1 MERRGYCT
9 LCRSRCGTLN
19 TVQDDSLIRVVP
31 DPDHP
36 TGQAMCMK
44 GRAAPE
50 LVHSPHR
57 ILYPMR
63 RTQPKT
69 AADPGWQRISWD
81 EALSETARRLG
92 AIRAESG
99 AEAVAFGVTTPS
111 GTPLSDS
118 IDWIERFV
126 RVFGSPNICYA
137 TEICNWH
144 KDYAHAFTFGCG
156 MPVADYARA
165 GLIMLWGHNP
175 ANTWLAQAHA
185 IGVGRTAGARLLVID
200 PRRTALAAQADVWL
214 QVRPGSDAAVA
225 LGLAHLLLARRGYDE
240 GFVRHWTNAPLLVRG
255 DTGRL
260 LHPDDIGLPGAGGST
275 WVAWNEA
282 AGAPTL
288 YDTRFDAAPQGA
300 SHFALDGRYD
310 LALRA
315 GGRVTCRPALA
326 LLAERCA
333 AYTPERVSELSGV
346 PPAQL
351 RAAAELIAQAG
362 PVAYHAWTGIGQ
374 HTNATQT
381 ERAVAVLYAL
391 TGSFDV
397 PGGNR
402 QYARQPAAVVNGLD
416 LIPAAQ
422 RAKAL
427 GLADRPLGPP
437 AQGWITAR
445 DMYTAILERRPYPI
459 RALMAFGSNPLASQA
474 DVEMGQAAL
483 QALEFHVHCDLFETP
498 SSRYADILLPIN
510 TPWEREG
517 LRVGFEISEHA
528 QEHVQLRPRMVSPRG
543 ESRSD
548 NDIVFDLA
556 CRLGMGEQFFDGSLE
571 RGWDHMLAPLG
582 ITVAALRQAE
592 GGVRRRLAHTDRKY
606 AAPPAATA
614 SPPHGTD
621 GGEATADGGP
631 AAWPTVAGFATE
643 SRRVELY
650 SELLLR
656 HGYDPLPDHVEPA
669 DSPRDGDARYP
680 LVLTSAKSGYY
691 CHSQHRSLVSLRKR
705 DPVPRVAMHPS
716 LAQDRGIAAGDWVQV
731 RTRTGTARF
740 VAQIQPDLQPHMVVA
755 DYGWWQACPEIGQDG
770 FPVLGT
776 ASSNYNALISADKAD
791 PISGSIP
798 MRSFLCDI
806 ARDPASDPA
815 RRAWSGMRAFRVA
828 ALRRRA
834 HDVLEIAFAPAD
846 GGELAPHR
854 PGQHIT
860 LRVPAPLP
868 PATRPGAVPSAAGEP
883 DAAITR
889 AYSLI
894 DAADTPRRRH
904 YTIAVRHQCG
914 TGTDGQPWQGSMS
927 GHLHTRLRVG
937 DHVELGAP
945 SGNFVLPTRSPQPVV
960 LFAGG
965 IGITPFLAYLETLA
979 AQPTAARAA
988 MPRIW
993 LHYANRSPASAAF
1006 AERIQALEAALPAL
1020 TVRHYYSDA
1029 SDAHSGS
1036 GRYASAAVV
1045 DDALVAQ
1052 RARFY
1057 LCGPVPMMRA
1067 ITEGLVARGVPSF
1080 DVFSEIFRSPA
1091 RVDLDPAR
1099 QYDVRFARSGNS
1111 AATWSGA
1118 RGTLLAF
1125 AESLGL
1131 ALPSGCRV
1139 GQCESCAVR
1148 ILDGRVRHLH
1158 GVEPEDPDVCLTC
1171 QAVPITDLVLDT

>member
-9 LCRSRCGTLN
+9 LCRSRCGTRN
-19 TVQDDSLIRVVP
+19 VVQDDRLVRVVP
-31 DPDHP
+31 DTDHP
-36 TGQAMCMK
+36 TGQSMCMK

-63 RTQPKT
+63 RTRPKDS
-69 AADPGWQRISWD
+69 ADPGWRRISWD
-81 EALSETARRLG
+81 EALSETAGRLA

-99 AEAVAFGVTTPS
+99 AESVAFGVTTPS

-156 MPVADYARA
+156 MPVADYAHA

-185 IGVGRTAGARLLVID
+185 IGVGRAAGARLLVVD

-225 LGLAHLLLARRGYDE
+225 LGLAHLLLSRRGYDE

-260 LHPDDIGLPGAGGST
+260 LRPADIGLPGADGST
-275 WVAWNEA
+275 WVAWDEA
-282 AGAPTL
+282 AGAPAP
-288 YDTRFDAAPQGA
+288 YDTRFDAAAQGA
-300 SHFALDGRYD
+300 SGFALDGRYD
-310 LALRA
+310 IALRD
-315 GGRVTCRPALA
+315 GGRVACRPALA

-333 AYTPERVSELSGV
+333 AYTPARTSELSGV
-346 PPAQL
+346 PQQQL
-351 RAAAELIAQAG
+351 RAAAELIAQAR

-374 HTNATQT
+374 HTNASQT

-397 PGGNR
+397 TGGNR
-402 QYARQPAAVVNGLD
+402 QHPRQPAAVVNGLD

-427 GLADRPLGPP
+427 GLAERPLGPP

-445 DMYTAILERRPYPI
+445 DMYTAILEQRPYPI
-459 RALMAFGSNPLASQA
+459 RAMMAFGSNPLASQA
-474 DVEMGQAAL
+474 DVAMGEAAL

-517 LRVGFEISEHA
+517 LRMGFEISAQA
-528 QEHVQLRPRMVSPRG
+528 QELVQLRPRMVTPRG

-556 CRLGMGEQFFDGSLE
+556 TRLGMGEQFFDGSLE
-571 RGWDHMLAPLG
+571 RGWNHMLAPLG
-582 ITVAALRQAE
+582 LTVADLRQAE
-592 GGVRRRLAHTDRKY
+592 GGVRRRLTHIDRKY

-614 SPPHGTD
+614 PSPPA
-621 GGEATADGGP
+621 GEGAPVTCSP
-631 AAWPTVAGFATE
+631 VAGFATE

-669 DSPRDGDARYP
+669 DSPRDGDGRYP

-705 DPVPRVAMHPS
+705 DPVPRVAMHPL
-716 LAQDRGIAAGDWVQV
+716 LARRRGIAAGDWVRV

-740 VAQIQPDLQPHMVVA
+740 VAQLQADLQEHVVVA
-755 DYGWWQACPEIGQDG
+755 DYGWWQACPEIGYDG
-770 FPVLGT
+770 FPVLG
-776 ASSNYNALISADKAD
+776 AAGSNYNALISADKAD

-806 ARDPASDPA
+806 ERDPASDPG
-815 RRAWSGMRAFRVA
+815 RRAWPGMRAFQVTE
-828 ALRRRA
+828 LRRRP
-834 HDVLEIAFAPAD
+834 HDVLEIAFTPLD

-860 LRVPAPLP
+860 LRVPA
-868 PATRPGAVPSAAGEP
+868 AAAADAMAPGATSAGQEV

-894 DAADTPRRRH
+894 DAADTPRRRS

-914 TGTDGQPWQGSMS
+914 TAPNGQPWQGAMS
-927 GHLHTRLRVG
+927 GHLHTRLRAG

-945 SGNFVLPTRSPQPVV
+945 SGNFVLPTRSPQPIV

-979 AQPTAARAA
+979 AQPDAARAT
-988 MPRIW
+988 MPRVW
-993 LHYANRSPASAAF
+993 LHYANRSRASVAF
-1006 AERIQALEAALPAL
+1006 ADRIQALGATLPAL

-1036 GRYASAAVV
+1036 GRYAGAAAV
-1045 DDALVAQ
+1045 DDALIAQ

-1057 LCGPVPMMRA
+1057 LCGPTPMMRA

-1080 DVFSEIFRSPA
+1080 DIFSETFRSPA

-1099 QYDVRFARSGNS
+1099 QYAVRFARAGNA
-1111 AATWSGA
+1111 AATWSGS

-1148 ILDGRVRHLH
+1148 ILEGRVRHLH

-1171 QAVPITDLVLDT
+1171 QAVPTTDLVLDT

>member
-19 TVQDDSLIRVVP
+19 VVQDDALVRVVP
-31 DPDHP
+31 DPNHP

-63 RTQPKT
+63 RTQPKN

-81 EALSETARRLG
+81 EALWETARRLA

-99 AEAVAFGVTTPS
+99 AESVAFGVTTPS

-156 MPVADYARA
+156 MPVADYAHA

-185 IGVGRTAGARLLVID
+185 IGVGKAAGARLLVID

-214 QVRPGSDAAVA
+214 QVRPGADAAVA
-225 LGLAHLLLARRGYDE
+225 LGLAHLLLEQHGYDRS
-240 GFVRHWTNAPLLVRG
+240 FVRHWTNAPLLVRS

-260 LHPDDIGLPGAGGST
+260 LRAGDIGLSGADDNA
-275 WVAWNEA
+275 WVAWDEI
-282 AGAPTL
+282 AGAPVP
-288 YDTRFDAAPQGA
+288 YDTRFDAAAQGA
-300 SHFALDGRYD
+300 GGFALSGRFD
-310 LALRA
+310 IALGA
-315 GGRVTCRPALA
+315 GGQVTCRPALD

-333 AYTPERVSELSGV
+333 AYTPARVSEVSGV
-346 PPAQL
+346 PPQQL
-351 RAAAELIAQAG
+351 RAAAELIAQAR

-402 QYARQPAAVVNGLD
+402 QHARQPTAAVNGLD

-427 GLADRPLGPP
+427 GLAQRPLGPP

-459 RALMAFGSNPLASQA
+459 RAMMAFGSNPLASQA
-474 DVEMGQAAL
+474 DVAMGQAAL

-517 LRVGFEISEHA
+517 LRVGFEISEDA
-528 QEHVQLRPRMVSPRG
+528 QELVQLRPRMVTPRG

-548 NDIVFDLA
+548 NDIVFELA
-556 CRLGMGEQFFDGSLE
+556 CRLGMGGQFFDGSLE

-582 ITVAALRQAE
+582 ITVAELRQAE
-592 GGVRRRLAHTDRKY
+592 GGVRRRLTHTDRKY
-606 AAPPAATA
+606 AMPPAGTA
-614 SPPHGTD
+614 SSQR
-621 GGEATADGGP
+621 AADGASAAFNGP
-631 AAWPTVAGFATE
+631 RPACPPVTGFDTQ

-656 HGYDPLPDHVEPA
+656 HGYDPLPDHEEPA
-669 DSPRDGDARYP
+669 DSPRDADARYP

-705 DPVPRVAMHPS
+705 DPVPRVAMHPM
-716 LAQDRGIAAGDWVQV
+716 LAQRRGIADGDWVHV
-731 RTRTGTARF
+731 RTRAGTARF
-740 VAQIQPDLQPHMVVA
+740 VARLQPDLQEHLVVA

-770 FPVLGT
+770 FAVLGT
-776 ASSNYNALISADKAD
+776 ANSNYNALISADKAD

-806 ARDPASDPA
+806 ARDPASEPG
-815 RRAWSGMRAFRVA
+815 RRAWPGMRAFRVS
-828 ALRRRA
+828 ALKRRT
-834 HDVLEIAFAPAD
+834 HDVLEISFAPVD

-860 LRVPAPLP
+860 VRVPAPPPVTMGAGAGLP
-868 PATRPGAVPSAAGEP
+868 APEA

-894 DAADTPRRRH
+894 DASGTPQRRH

-914 TGTDGQPWQGSMS
+914 TAPDGQPWQGSMS
-927 GHLHTRLRVG
+927 GHLHTRLCVG
-937 DHVELGAP
+937 DLVELGAP
-945 SGNFVLPTRSPQPVV
+945 SGTFVLPTRSPQPVV

-979 AQPTAARAA
+979 AQPRAARVA

-993 LHYANRSPASAAF
+993 LHYANRSPAGVAF
-1006 AERIQALEAALPAL
+1006 AERIAALGAALPAL
-1020 TVRHYYSDA
+1020 TVQHYYSEAPDGHCA
-1029 SDAHSGS
+1029 S
-1036 GRYASAAVV
+1036 GRFATAAAV
-1045 DDALVAQ
+1045 DQALIAR

-1057 LCGPVPMMRA
+1057 LCGPTPMMRA
-1067 ITEGLVARGVPSF
+1067 ITEGLIERGVPAF
-1080 DVFSEIFRSPA
+1080 DIFSETFRSPA
-1091 RVDLDPAR
+1091 PVDLDPAR
-1099 QYDVRFARSGNS
+1099 QYAVRFARSGK
-1111 AATWSGA
+1111 AAFTWSGS

-1131 ALPSGCRV
+1131 ALLSGCRV

-1148 ILDGRVRHLH
+1148 IVEGQVRHLH

-1171 QAVPITDLVLDT
+1171 QAVPAADLVLDA